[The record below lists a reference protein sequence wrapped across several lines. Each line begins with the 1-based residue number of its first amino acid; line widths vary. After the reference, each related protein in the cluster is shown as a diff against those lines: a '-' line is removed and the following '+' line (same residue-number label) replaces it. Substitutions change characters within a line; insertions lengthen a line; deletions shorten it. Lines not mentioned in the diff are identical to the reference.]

1 MKAVRTAG
9 FQRNWR
15 FILTLCWIAIV
26 ASAGDCNK
34 RQDEDGAS
42 DPTVATIVA
51 DVVKPVPDILAPGEI
66 RTVSVTAVVTEG
78 KLTAM
83 KLAEIVDQTGWEIK
97 VVNKSIT
104 ASLDE
109 DTIDEIQTT
118 LTIQANSAESLAAS
132 RNSIHIV
139 AGGLTTAGV
148 LVGLD
153 SDSELP
159 PGVTFVKGL
168 AKVKI
173 VLKPEQL
180 GQFPEVRP
188 SEEPRLAISR
198 PSIAFP
204 DAVVGSPVVSENIVL
219 TNRGKKTLDA
229 TLTPEDFMAAPGSV
243 SIPPSGTKTVVISF
257 DPKQVGL
264 KFGSLTISSNDPL
277 FSVVEVAIRINVKE
291 APP

>member
-1 MKAVRTAG
+1 
-9 FQRNWR
+9 
-15 FILTLCWIAIV
+15 
-26 ASAGDCNK
+26 
-34 RQDEDGAS
+34 
-42 DPTVATIVA
+42 
-51 DVVKPVPDILAPGEI
+51 
-66 RTVSVTAVVTEG
+66 
-78 KLTAM
+78 M